1 MAGIVG
7 LASWTISN
15 ADRVLKLLQGLLDR
29 LPAIGGAMETA
40 GGTMVSLGNAIQ
52 GAGGQGGALGEVE
65 RVQALLQR
73 QKEAYEHAV
82 ADLREA
88 SEALKRIHVPNVRV
102 DKRSVKLPLNAGSID
117 IPVVETSDA
126 TPLLGVAATLERQIA
141 HLDGLAEPLAGAADG
156 LGNIRGILA
165 GAAAELEK
173 TGAALR
179 SGGGELKAL
188 ATA

>member
-1 MAGIVG
+1 MAGAIG
-7 LASWTISN
+7 LVSWTIRN

-40 GGTMVSLGNAIQ
+40 GGTLVSLGTAIQ
-52 GAGGQGGALGEVE
+52 GAEGQGGALGEVD
-65 RVQALLQR
+65 RVRAMLQR

-82 ADLREA
+82 ADLRDA

-102 DKRSVKLPLNAGSID
+102 DKRSVKLPLNAGSIE

-126 TPLLGVAATLERQIA
+126 TPLLGVAATLDRQIA
-141 HLDGLAEPLAGAADG
+141 ELAGLAEPLGSAADG
-156 LGNIRGILA
+156 MENLRGILG

-173 TGAALR
+173 TGAVLQT
-179 SGGGELKAL
+179 SGGELKAL
-188 ATA
+188 AAV

>member
-7 LASWTISN
+7 LVSWTISN
-15 ADRVLKLLQGLLDR
+15 SDRVLALLKGLLDR

-40 GGTMVSLGNAIQ
+40 GGTMVSLGAAIQ
-52 GAGGQGGALGEVE
+52 GADGKGGALTEVD
-65 RVQALLQR
+65 RVRDLLHR

-102 DKRSVKLPLNAGSID
+102 DKRVVKLPLNAGSIE
-117 IPVVETSDA
+117 IPVVESTDA
-126 TPLLGVAATLERQIA
+126 APLEGVAASIERQIA
-141 HLDGLAEPLAGAADG
+141 QLAGLADPLGSAADG
-156 LGNIRGILA
+156 LGNIRGIL
-165 GAAAELEK
+165 GSAAAELEK

-179 SGGGELKAL
+179 SGGSELKAL
-188 ATA
+188 AAA